1 MVTLLIPVVVFFGDT
16 KLLTT
21 VEQKIEH
28 QISYKCAYIKE
39 KTKDK
44 SPKTEWK
51 FLCIVAKFPDRSTAT
66 SVWSSYSTPE
76 RTGAP
81 QILKCFKVNRQ
92 FLLILGSRFV
102 LS

>member
-1 MVTLLIPVVVFFGDT
+1 MVTLLIQVFCDT
-16 KLLTT
+16 KLLTK

-28 QISYKCAYIKE
+28 QISYKCAYILLSKE
-39 KTKDK
+39 RKDK

-51 FLCIVAKFPDRSTAT
+51 FLCIVAKFPDRSTAK

-81 QILKCFKVNRQ
+81 EF
-92 FLLILGSRFV
+92 
-102 LS
+102 